1 MTSLDLRPMSVG
13 EILDGGF
20 SLYRNHFS
28 ALIGISIVCLGL
40 PTLLS
45 VYTEIGGG
53 MIAHPGL
60 SLFSTLLFGIGWL
73 PCSAA
78 TVWAVSEVY
87 LGRDPVLGPAL
98 RYGVRR
104 IGRLMIVG
112 LASYILVFFATL
124 LLVIPGII
132 VACGYSVA
140 VQVVVLEELRAS
152 TDALGRSWA
161 LTKGFKGKAFQLA
174 VTLGILY
181 MLPAFAVGAIGVLVP
196 GGETAMS
203 VIAQFVS
210 FLLTP
215 WFACVFTLF
224 YYDLRIRHEG
234 FDLQVLSQTLEHPVP
249 APA

>member
-1 MTSLDLRPMSVG
+1 MTSHDMRPMSAG

-20 SLYRNHFS
+20 TLYRNHFG
-28 ALIGISIVCLGL
+28 ALIGISVVCIGV

-45 VYTEIGGG
+45 VYVDLSGG
-53 MIAHPGL
+53 ALLHPGL
-60 SLFSTLLFGIGWL
+60 YLVSALLLGIGWL
-73 PCSAA
+73 PASAA
-78 TVWAVSEVY
+78 TVWAVSESY
-87 LGRDPVLGPAL
+87 LGRDPALGPAL
-98 RYGVRR
+98 RYGIRR

-112 LASYILVFFATL
+112 IASYILVFAALL
-124 LLVIPGII
+124 LLVIPGIV

-161 LTKGFKGKAFQLA
+161 LTKGFKGKAFQLGLA
-174 VTLGILY
+174 LGVLY
-181 MLPAFAVGAIGVLVP
+181 FLPFLAVGAVAAFVP
-196 GGETAMS
+196 VAESTLQ

-224 YYDLRIRHEG
+224 YYDLRIRKDG
-234 FDLQVLSQTLEHPVP
+234 FDLELLSQTLEHPTV

>member
-1 MTSLDLRPMSVG
+1 MTSLDMRPMSVG

-20 SLYRNHFS
+20 VLYRNHFA
-28 ALIGISIVCLGL
+28 ALIGISIACLGV
-40 PTLLS
+40 PTLLN
-45 VYTEIGGG
+45 VYVEIGGG
-53 MIAHPGL
+53 AIAHTGVW
-60 SLFSTLLFGIGWL
+60 LFATLLLGIGWL

-87 LGRDPVLGPAL
+87 LGREPSLGTAL

-112 LASYILVFFATL
+112 IASYFLVFLGTL
-124 LLVIPGII
+124 LLVVPGIV

-161 LTKGFKGKAFQLA
+161 LTKGYKGKAFQLA
-174 VTLGILY
+174 VTLGVLY
-181 MLPAFAVGAIGVLVP
+181 MLPALAVTAIGVVIRSA
-196 GGETAMS
+196 ETTMS
-203 VIAQFVS
+203 VIGQFVS

-234 FDLQVLSQTLEHPVP
+234 FDLELLSQTLEHPVT
-249 APA
+249 AQA